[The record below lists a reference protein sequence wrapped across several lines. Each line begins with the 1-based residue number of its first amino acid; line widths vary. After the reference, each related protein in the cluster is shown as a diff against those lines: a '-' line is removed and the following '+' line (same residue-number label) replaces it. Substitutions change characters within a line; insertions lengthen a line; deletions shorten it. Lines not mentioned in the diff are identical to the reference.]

1 MIQCI
6 KQLHFSDTNIFLNHL
21 TIKQK
26 DNLVCPRLH
35 AVTNSLSADLLF
47 ENTKQENVLLF
58 TTLIDTP
65 YISTPTL
72 YRYDKIQKSIKFVT
86 YFVLLI
92 TTN

>member
-6 KQLHFSDTNIFLNHL
+6 EQLHFSDTNIFLNHKAKRHL
-21 TIKQK
+21 S
-26 DNLVCPRLH
+26 NYVH
-35 AVTNSLSADLLF
+35 AVTNRLSADLLF

-58 TTLIDTP
+58 TTLIDAP

-72 YRYDKIQKSIKFVT
+72 CRYDKIQKSIKVVT